1 MIKLSDFD
9 YYLPQGLIA
18 QQPLSKRDESR
29 LLVLHRQN
37 GKIEDRTFKDLS
49 EYLTPDDTLVLND
62 TKVFPARL
70 FGIDE
75 LKNKKIEIL
84 LIKNM
89 VMPASLLAQEQIWEV
104 LIKPAK
110 KVNVGTKLQF
120 GDKLI
125 GELVDKKGCRGYIK
139 FEYDGDFF
147 EVLQEV
153 GKTPLPPYIKREV
166 NESDIKQY
174 QTIYARQQGA
184 IAVPT
189 AGLHFTKELL
199 EKIKNKGVNL
209 AFITLHV
216 GAGTFSPI
224 RKEDIIEHQMDEE
237 YYEVSSEAAEIIN
250 QTKGK
255 IIVVGTTT
263 MRTLETIV
271 KNPKSEFQNPKS
283 KIRIPNSKIQNPK
296 FSILPSSGWTDLFI
310 YPGFNFKVSDMLI
323 TNFHLPKTTL
333 IILVSA
339 FAGREKILSAYQ
351 HAINKGYRFY
361 SYGDAMLIV

>member
-9 YYLPQGLIA
+9 YYLPQELIA

-37 GKIEDRTFKDLS
+37 GKIEDRTFKDIT
-49 EYLTPDDTLVLND
+49 EYLTPDDTLVMND

-70 FGIDE
+70 FGIDR
-75 LKNKKIEIL
+75 LKNKKIEVL

-89 VMPASLLAQEQIWEV
+89 VMSASLLSQEQIWEV
-104 LIKPAK
+104 LLKPAK

-120 GDKLI
+120 GDKLT
-125 GELVDKKGCRGYIK
+125 GELVDKKGWRGYIK

-147 EVLQEV
+147 EVLQEI
-153 GKTPLPPYIKREV
+153 GKTPLPPYIKREA
-166 NESDIKQY
+166 NKSDINQY
-174 QTIYARQQGA
+174 QTIYARQPGA
-184 IAVPT
+184 IAAPT

-199 EKIKNKGVNL
+199 KKIKDKGVNL

-224 RKEDIIEHQMDEE
+224 RKEDIIEHRMEEE
-237 YYEVSSEAAEIIN
+237 YYEVSNETAEIIN

-263 MRTLETIV
+263 MRTLETAV
-271 KNPKSEFQNPKS
+271 KNSKSEIRNRKS
-283 KIRIPNSKIQNPK
+283 EIRNPK

-310 YPGFNFKVSDMLI
+310 YPGFDFKISDMLI

-339 FAGREKILSAYQ
+339 FAGWEKILFAYQ